1 MNKSTARGFSL
12 LELLIVVGILMAVM
26 GMVFTYIS
34 GAQRRFDTEQTKIDM
49 TQQSREFMDSIARDL
64 HMAGYPQ
71 RRMFQP
77 ALLGA
82 TWYDSPLVATGIVSI
97 TPTSLLMEGDAD
109 NDGQVDSVLYQLV
122 ADFPV
127 GAPVPNQCPC
137 RLQRGTRVKLGV
149 PAVAT
154 PAPLNQPIPSFFIE
168 AQGIIN
174 SAGTIPLGNVGLGNF
189 AGYVNEP
196 IFRAY
201 DVAGAPIALPV
212 DLNTMNPVT
221 GQSRVFDI
229 RSIRVTLN
237 VLGSQADNQT
247 RVRPVMSISTT
258 VGMNN
263 F

>member
-1 MNKSTARGFSL
+1 VNKNKARGFSL
-12 LELLIVVGILMAVM
+12 MELLVVTVILMAVM
-26 GMVFTYIS
+26 GTVFTYINL
-34 GAQRRFDTEQTKIDM
+34 AQRRFDTEQTKIDM
-49 TQQSREFMDSIARDL
+49 TQQSREFMDSVARDL
-64 HMAGYPQ
+64 HMAGYPN

-77 ALLGA
+77 GFLGA
-82 TWYDSPLVATGIVSI
+82 TWYDSPRVATGIVSMSA
-97 TPTSLLMEGDAD
+97 TTLLMEGDAD

-122 ADFPV
+122 PDFPV
-127 GAPVPNQCPC
+127 GAPIPNQCPC
-137 RLQRGTRVKLGV
+137 RLQRGTLVKQ
-149 PAVAT
+149 VAPT
-154 PAPLNQPIPSFFIE
+154 PAPMNQGAPAFYIE

-174 SAGTIPLGNVGLGNF
+174 SAGAIPLGNVGLGNF

-229 RSIRVTLN
+229 RAIRVTLN

>member
-1 MNKSTARGFSL
+1 MNKTTARGFSL
-12 LELLIVVGILMAVM
+12 IELLIVVVVLMAVM
-26 GMVFTYIS
+26 GAVFRYINI
-34 GAQRRFDTEQTKIDM
+34 AQRRFDTEQTKIDM

-64 HMAGYPQ
+64 HMAGYPN

-77 ALLGA
+77 GFLGA
-82 TWYDSPLVATGIVSI
+82 VWYDSPQVATGIVSM
-97 TPTSLLMEGDAD
+97 TATSLRLEGDVD
-109 NDGQVDSVLYQLV
+109 NDGAVDSVLYQLV

-127 GAPVPNQCPC
+127 GAGVPTQCPC
-137 RLQRGTRVKLGV
+137 RLQRGVRAKQIGV
-149 PAVAT
+149 PS
-154 PAPLNQPIPSFFIE
+154 PMPLNQPNPVFFIE

-174 SAGTIPLGNVGLGNF
+174 SAGGIAGGLGNVGPGNF

-229 RSIRVTLN
+229 RAIRVTLN
-237 VLGSQADNQT
+237 VLGAQPDNQT
-247 RVRPVMSISTT
+247 RVRPVMSMSSTI
-258 VGMNN
+258 GMNN